1 MNRSVLA
8 RQMFANGGQAVPNEY
23 KGFSRLPEAVQMRM
37 DPTAAKKYENGG
49 EIYSDR
55 PTDFRGKISEELRRD
70 IDRVKAGLI
79 SEKMDQQRQM
89 ENIDALQALRGRAQ
103 AQAMGANQYG
113 VPLTGLDDVS
123 RTDASQQVDFD
134 PNNIYNISR
143 FFRSNPGAKVSDY
156 NRYFRTNLNP
166 EEFEIFETEAEP
178 VGMAMGGD
186 PAMAQGVGSMMPPP
200 PAMPPAQGP
209 MGDAQAMDPQ
219 VIQGL
224 LSEASQSIGDLDN
237 AEDYATV
244 INSIRGEEASIE
256 ERYEELAGIVGEEDA
271 AQTPE
276 SVLALTQP
284 AIMMGA
290 VDQGIGGLA
299 QEEMTEP
306 VQGAMAQGIMSTV
319 APPPPAAPPMD
330 PAMMGGPPPVNFN
343 QGGLVRRG
351 DNQPVQMYE
360 NGGETLA
367 DFQKMLGVNVT
378 SPQNLS
384 AASMGAGTIPAYE
397 PSYDER
403 VLDAAKGAEARYV
416 KAGLGSAES
425 RAAELEEQKN
435 LTQAQML
442 FDIAQTALTYAGPM
456 QGERP
461 GMSAAERLAMA
472 ASSTKLPQT
481 IGARAQTLAEQK
493 KAAGKE
499 ERALK
504 LAAVQRGETQV
515 DKEIAAENALALV
528 RAKPKKASFI
538 NVLDKTGTKSLGS
551 YDISTTAGAKAVE
564 KLVSEN
570 EGAFPTTNM
579 PREPKDKDVVLY
591 DNKTGAQSPI
601 FNKNSEEGQA
611 AMAAWKKANPLKDG
625 AYFELKPPTAPTPK
639 GPITEKDFFDKFGFT
654 FASFGELS
662 PDMQNYVRGLPV
674 ITDKDYFAKYGV
686 TKSEFSELDQNTQK
700 FMMGLPVLTDKDY
713 MSKYGMPKA
722 DFLALPTETKNRLA
736 RVAPDRKTV
745 VVDGQVIDITE
756 GKTPVAI
763 YGDKDVKTI
772 TLDGEVLNITD
783 PENVTVMYG
792 DKNRDIRIVKG
803 QLVEVPEDG
812 GAPVAVF
819 GERTPKTGTFEN
831 MILSNGKNILIKKVG
846 ETLYDKTGQ
855 VIDLSAPLYEDAVL
869 VSKDKAFSEA
879 RLAGSQAAAGDKLKR
894 LNQEMGDDAVA
905 RQISGSES
913 ILGMTGGSNAS
924 RRTFDALKA
933 ARNGVG
939 LYNKLGQ
946 VFSEVGGAIIPA
958 LQDVAADKVEAGNYI
973 DSVNLLFRVA
983 LANSPRFAE
992 AEQQRLAS
1000 LAPSTENFLAN
1011 PENAV
1016 RKLIGLK
1023 RLMQAE
1029 YQNNLSAL
1037 SRSSTP
1043 AIRQQAEQQNFAIE
1057 GVLKMLETIPDR
1069 GFVADEDFMSAM
1081 DEVERRMK
1089 ARKAAQ

>member
-1 MNRSVLA
+1 
-8 RQMFANGGQAVPNEY
+8 
-23 KGFSRLPEAVQMRM
+23 
-37 DPTAAKKYENGG
+37 
-49 EIYSDR
+49 
-55 PTDFRGKISEELRRD
+55 
-70 IDRVKAGLI
+70 
-79 SEKMDQQRQM
+79 
-89 ENIDALQALRGRAQ
+89 
-103 AQAMGANQYG
+103 
-113 VPLTGLDDVS
+113 
-123 RTDASQQVDFD
+123 
-134 PNNIYNISR
+134 
-143 FFRSNPGAKVSDY
+143 
-156 NRYFRTNLNP
+156 
-166 EEFEIFETEAEP
+166 
-178 VGMAMGGD
+178 MAM
-186 PAMAQGVGSMMPPP
+186 A
-200 PAMPPAQGP
+200 
-209 MGDAQAMDPQ
+209 
-219 VIQGL
+219 
-224 LSEASQSIGDLDN
+224 
-237 AEDYATV
+237 
-244 INSIRGEEASIE
+244 
-256 ERYEELAGIVGEEDA
+256 
-271 AQTPE
+271 
-276 SVLALTQP
+276 
-284 AIMMGA
+284 A

-299 QEEMTEP
+299 AEEMTEP
-306 VQGAMAQGIMSTV
+306 VQGAMAQGIMSTM
-319 APPPPAAPPMD
+319 APPPPPAAPPMA

-351 DNQPVQMYE
+351 DNQPVQMFS
-360 NGGETLA
+360 NGGMTAADMAGMTGYQSLRLNPAFLA
-367 DFQKMLGVNVT
+367 
-378 SPQNLS
+378 
-384 AASMGAGTIPAYE
+384 AARRDVGTIPTTPDPE
-397 PSYDER
+397 PTYDER
-403 VLDAAKGAEARYV
+403 VLDAARGAEARYV

-442 FDIAQTALTYAGPM
+442 FDIANTALAFAAPM
-456 QGERP
+456 EGERA
-461 GMSAAERLAMA
+461 GMSPAERLAMA
-472 ASSTKLPQT
+472 ARTTQLPQT
-481 IGARAQTLAEQK
+481 IGARAQQQLEAK

-515 DKEIAAENALALV
+515 DTEIAAEQALELAI
-528 RAKPKKASFI
+528 AKKKAKDPKPM
-538 NVLDKTGTKSLGS
+538 VLLDKTGTKVLGQFNIN
-551 YDISTTAGAKAVE
+551 DSTDYAAAKALRGKNPGSRLSGSGPE
-564 KLVSEN
+564 KPN
-570 EGAFPTTNM
+570 T
-579 PREPKDKDVVLY
+579 
-591 DNKTGAQSPI
+591 
-601 FNKNSEEGQA
+601 
-611 AMAAWKKANPLKDG
+611 
-625 AYFELKPPTAPTPK
+625 
-639 GPITEKDFFDKFGFT
+639 
-654 FASFGELS
+654 
-662 PDMQNYVRGLPV
+662 
-674 ITDKDYFAKYGV
+674 V
-686 TKSEFSELDQNTQK
+686 TIE
-700 FMMGLPVLTDKDY
+700 
-713 MSKYGMPKA
+713 
-722 DFLALPTETKNRLA
+722 
-736 RVAPDRKTV
+736 
-745 VVDGQVIDITE
+745 GQVIDITDMTNPTVVFGDKKRDTKTVNGQIVDYTDPANVRVIFGTPDVKTVTLKGQVIDITKPDSPKVIFGEKDPTIRIVE
-756 GKTPVAI
+756 GQVVDLTDKANPVVVFGDPKKDTAMVNGQLIDYTDSDNPKVI
-763 YGDKDVKTI
+763 YGDKNTKTTTVNGEVVDITDLANPKVIFGKPNVKTVTIDGQVVDITDPDNVKTI
-772 TLDGEVLNITD
+772 FGEKKRNI
-783 PENVTVMYG
+783 
-792 DKNRDIRIVKG
+792 KIVKG

-812 GAPVAVF
+812 GTPVPIF

-894 LNQEMGDDAVA
+894 LKQEMGDDAVA

-1089 ARKAAQ
+1089 ARKAREAAQ

>member
-1 MNRSVLA
+1 M
-8 RQMFANGGQAVPNEY
+8 
-23 KGFSRLPEAVQMRM
+23 
-37 DPTAAKKYENGG
+37 
-49 EIYSDR
+49 
-55 PTDFRGKISEELRRD
+55 
-70 IDRVKAGLI
+70 
-79 SEKMDQQRQM
+79 
-89 ENIDALQALRGRAQ
+89 
-103 AQAMGANQYG
+103 
-113 VPLTGLDDVS
+113 
-123 RTDASQQVDFD
+123 
-134 PNNIYNISR
+134 
-143 FFRSNPGAKVSDY
+143 
-156 NRYFRTNLNP
+156 
-166 EEFEIFETEAEP
+166 
-178 VGMAMGGD
+178 
-186 PAMAQGVGSMMPPP
+186 
-200 PAMPPAQGP
+200 
-209 MGDAQAMDPQ
+209 
-219 VIQGL
+219 
-224 LSEASQSIGDLDN
+224 
-237 AEDYATV
+237 
-244 INSIRGEEASIE
+244 
-256 ERYEELAGIVGEEDA
+256 
-271 AQTPE
+271 
-276 SVLALTQP
+276 
-284 AIMMGA
+284 
-290 VDQGIGGLA
+290 
-299 QEEMTEP
+299 
-306 VQGAMAQGIMSTV
+306 
-319 APPPPAAPPMD
+319 
-330 PAMMGGPPPVNFN
+330 
-343 QGGLVRRG
+343 
-351 DNQPVQMYE
+351 
-360 NGGETLA
+360 
-367 DFQKMLGVNVT
+367 
-378 SPQNLS
+378 
-384 AASMGAGTIPAYE
+384 
-397 PSYDER
+397 
-403 VLDAAKGAEARYV
+403 
-416 KAGLGSAES
+416 
-425 RAAELEEQKN
+425 
-435 LTQAQML
+435 TQAQML
-442 FDIAQTALTYAGPM
+442 FDIAGTAIAFAGPM
-456 QGERP
+456 EGERR
-461 GMSAAERLAMA
+461 GMSPAERLAMA
-472 ASSTKLPQT
+472 ATQTKLLPT
-481 IGARAQTLAEQK
+481 IGARAQQQLEYK
-493 KAAGKE
+493 RAAGKE

-515 DKEIAAENALALV
+515 DKEIAAADALALV
-528 RAKPKKASFI
+528 RAKPQKASFI

-551 YDISTTAGAKAVE
+551 YDISTTAGQTAAE
-564 KLVSEN
+564 KLLAEN
-570 EGAFPTTNM
+570 EGSFSTTNM

-625 AYFELKPPTAPTPK
+625 AYLELKPPTAPTPK

-686 TKSEFSELDQNTQK
+686 TKAEFSELDQNTQK

-792 DKNRDIRIVKG
+792 DKTRDIRIVKG

-831 MILSNGKNILIKKVG
+831 MILSSGKNILVKKVG

-879 RLAGSQAAAGDKLKR
+879 RLAGRQAEAATKLKR
-894 LNQEMGDDAVA
+894 LNQEMGDDTVA
-905 RQISGSES
+905 RQISSSES
-913 ILGMTGGSNAS
+913 ILGMAGGSNAS

-933 ARNGVG
+933 ARKGVG
-939 LYNKLGQ
+939 FYNKLGQ

-958 LQDVAADKVEAGNYI
+958 LRDLAADEVEAGNFI
-973 DSVNLLFRVA
+973 NSVNILGRVA

-992 AEQQRLAS
+992 AEQQRLAD
-1000 LAPSTENFLAN
+1000 LFPNTEAFLTN

-1029 YQNNLSAL
+1029 YRNNLSAL

-1043 AIRQQAEQQNFAIE
+1043 AILQQAEQQNFAIE

-1069 GFVADEDFMSAM
+1069 GFVADEDFMSAYK
-1081 DEVERRMK
+1081 EVERRMK

>member
-1 MNRSVLA
+1 MQ
-8 RQMFANGGQAVPNEY
+8 RQMFAKGGAAFPDLSGDGKVTRKDILMGRGVPMQMGGEPQMALGDYLGSQTDELAAEAARLGISKEQLLELLNQQAMQPQADARLRNPDMANYIDESGEPFY
-23 KGFSRLPEAVQMRM
+23 DPASGAASRKQMFDEAAAI
-37 DPTAAKKYENGG
+37 AAKY
-49 EIYSDR
+49 
-55 PTDFRGKISEELRRD
+55 
-70 IDRVKAGLI
+70 
-79 SEKMDQQRQM
+79 QQ
-89 ENIDALQALRGRAQ
+89 
-103 AQAMGANQYG
+103 
-113 VPLTGLDDVS
+113 
-123 RTDASQQVDFD
+123 
-134 PNNIYNISR
+134 
-143 FFRSNPGAKVSDY
+143 
-156 NRYFRTNLNP
+156 
-166 EEFEIFETEAEP
+166 P

-186 PAMAQGVGSMMPPP
+186 PAMAQGVGSMM
-200 PAMPPAQGP
+200 GNEEV
-209 MGDAQAMDPQ
+209 MDPQ
-219 VIQGL
+219 VLQGML
-224 LSEASQSIGDLDN
+224 NEASQSVGDLEN
-237 AEDYATV
+237 AEDYETV
-244 INSIRGEEASIE
+244 INSIRGDDAPISA
-256 ERYEELAGIVGEEDA
+256 RYEELASVVGEEDA

-299 QEEMTEP
+299 AEEMSQP
-306 VQGAMAQGIMSTV
+306 VEGAMAQGIMSTV
-319 APPPPAAPPMD
+319 APPPPAAPMP
-330 PAMMGGPPPVNFN
+330 PAGMGGPPPVNFN

-351 DNQPVQMYE
+351 DNQPVQMFD
-360 NGGETLA
+360 NGG
-367 DFQKMLGVNVT
+367 GVQQYFGPRIGVT
-378 SPQNLS
+378 PEQSLLLRERIDAQN
-384 AASMGAGTIPAYE
+384 PVPV

-403 VLDAAKGAEARYV
+403 VLAAAKGAEARYV

-425 RAAELEEQKN
+425 RAAALEEQKK
-435 LTQAQML
+435 LTKAQML
-442 FDIAQTALTYAGPM
+442 FDIAQTALTFAGPM

-461 GMSAAERLAMA
+461 GASVAERLAMA

-493 KAAGKE
+493 KAADKE

-504 LAAVQRGETQV
+504 LAAVQRGEVQV
-515 DKEIAAENALALV
+515 DKEIAAADALALV

-564 KLVSEN
+564 KLLSEN

-792 DKNRDIRIVKG
+792 DKTRDIRIVKG

-831 MILSNGKNILIKKVG
+831 MILSSGKNILVKKVG

-855 VIDLSAPLYEDAVL
+855 PIDLSAPLYEDAVL

-879 RLAGSQAAAGDKLKR
+879 RLAGSQAAAGAKLKR
-894 LNQEMGDDAVA
+894 LNQEMGDDTVA
-905 RQISGSES
+905 RQISNSES
-913 ILGMTGGSNAS
+913 ILGMEGGSNAS
-924 RRTFDALKA
+924 RRTFDALQA
-933 ARNGVG
+933 ARKGVG
-939 LYNKLGQ
+939 FYNKIGQ

-958 LQDVAADKVEAGNYI
+958 LQDLAADKVEAGIYI
-973 DSVNLLFRVA
+973 DSINILFRVA

-992 AEQQRLAS
+992 AEQQRLAD
-1000 LAPSTENFLAN
+1000 LAPSTKNFLAN

-1016 RKLIGLK
+1016 RKLVGLK
-1023 RLMQAE
+1023 RFMQAA
-1029 YQNNLSAL
+1029 YKDNLSAL

-1081 DEVERRMK
+1081 SEVERRMK
-1089 ARKAAQ
+1089 ARKAREAAQ

>member
-1 MNRSVLA
+1 MMNRSIMD
-8 RQMFANGGQAVPNEY
+8 RQMFASGGPVYMQEGGAPMDAGIAAAVP
-23 KGFSRLPEAVQMRM
+23 PAPM
-37 DPTAAKKYENGG
+37 
-49 EIYSDR
+49 
-55 PTDFRGKISEELRRD
+55 
-70 IDRVKAGLI
+70 
-79 SEKMDQQRQM
+79 
-89 ENIDALQALRGRAQ
+89 AQ
-103 AQAMGANQYG
+103 EQ
-113 VPLTGLDDVS
+113 
-123 RTDASQQVDFD
+123 
-134 PNNIYNISR
+134 I
-143 FFRSNPGAKVSDY
+143 
-156 NRYFRTNLNP
+156 
-166 EEFEIFETEAEP
+166 
-178 VGMAMGGD
+178 D
-186 PAMAQGVGSMMPPP
+186 PAMLESMLTQASQGLGDLEESGSFEEMMN
-200 PAMPPAQGP
+200 M
-209 MGDAQAMDPQ
+209 MRGDAAP
-219 VIQGL
+219 I
-224 LSEASQSIGDLDN
+224 EA
-237 AEDYATV
+237 
-244 INSIRGEEASIE
+244 R
-256 ERYEELAGIVGEEDA
+256 REELAGLVGPEDA

-276 SVLALTQP
+276 SVLALVQP
-284 AIMMGA
+284 VIQLAS
-290 VDQGIGGLA
+290 VDQGIGELA
-299 QEEMTEP
+299 AEQMTQP
-306 VQGAMAQGIMSTV
+306 VEGAMAEGIMSTV
-319 APPPPAAPPMD
+319 APPPQPAAPGPMMD
-330 PAMMGGPPPVNFN
+330 PAMMGAGQQPPVNFN

-351 DNQPVQMYE
+351 DNQPVQMMEDGGAPGMFLPYVLGDGYE
-360 NGGETLA
+360 SSLRFSPKSSLPLLDST
-367 DFQKMLGVNVT
+367 ML
-378 SPQNLS
+378 QNIAKSQNQS
-384 AASMGAGTIPAYE
+384 AARQALSPAAAAKLPTPE
-397 PSYDER
+397 LSYDER
-403 VLDAAKGAEARYV
+403 VLDAAKGAESRYAA
-416 KAGLGSAES
+416 AGLGTAAE
-425 RAAELEEQKN
+425 RAADLEEQKRM
-435 LTQAQML
+435 TQAQML
-442 FDIAQTALTYAGPM
+442 FDIANTALTFAGPM
-456 QGERP
+456 QGETGR
-461 GMSAAERLAMA
+461 MSPAERLAMA
-472 ASSTKLPQT
+472 ATQTKLLPT
-481 IGARAQTLAEQK
+481 IGARAQQQLEAK

-515 DKEIAAENALALV
+515 DKEIAAADALALV
-528 RAKPKKASFI
+528 RAKPQKASFI

-686 TKSEFSELDQNTQK
+686 TKAEFSELDQNTQK

-722 DFLALPTETKNRLA
+722 DFLALPTETKNRLS

-745 VVDGQVIDITE
+745 VVEGQVIDITE
-756 GKTPVAI
+756 GKPPVAI

-792 DKNRDIRIVKG
+792 DKTRDIRIVKG

-831 MILSNGKNILIKKVG
+831 MILSNGKNILVKKVG

-879 RLAGSQAAAGDKLKR
+879 RLAERQAEAATKLKR
-894 LNQEMGDDAVA
+894 LNQEEGDDTVA
-905 RQISGSES
+905 RQISSSES
-913 ILGMTGGSNAS
+913 ILGMEGGSNAS

-933 ARNGVG
+933 ARKGVG
-939 LYNKLGQ
+939 FYNKLGQ

-958 LQDVAADKVEAGNYI
+958 LRDLAADEVEAGNFI
-973 DSVNLLFRVA
+973 NSVNILGRVA

-992 AEQQRLAS
+992 AEQQRLAD
-1000 LAPSTENFLAN
+1000 LFPNTDAFLTN

-1016 RKLIGLK
+1016 RKLVGLK
-1023 RLMQAE
+1023 RLMRAE
-1029 YQNNLSAL
+1029 YRNNLSAL

-1043 AIRQQAEQQNFAIE
+1043 AILQQAEQQNFAIE

-1081 DEVERRMK
+1081 SEVERRMK

>member
-1 MNRSVLA
+1 MMNRGVMQ

-23 KGFSRLPEAVQMRM
+23 KGFAKLPENVQMRM
-37 DPTAAKKYENGG
+37 DPAAAKKYAEGG
-49 EIYSDR
+49 IATMAPE
-55 PTDFRGKISEELRRD
+55 
-70 IDRVKAGLI
+70 
-79 SEKMDQQRQM
+79 
-89 ENIDALQALRGRAQ
+89 
-103 AQAMGANQYG
+103 MGAMMGN
-113 VPLTGLDDVS
+113 
-123 RTDASQQVDFD
+123 
-134 PNNIYNISR
+134 
-143 FFRSNPGAKVSDY
+143 
-156 NRYFRTNLNP
+156 
-166 EEFEIFETEAEP
+166 EE
-178 VGMAMGGD
+178 V
-186 PAMAQGVGSMMPPP
+186 
-200 PAMPPAQGP
+200 
-209 MGDAQAMDPQ
+209 MDPQ
-219 VIQGL
+219 VLQGML
-224 LSEASQSIGDLDN
+224 NEASQSVGDLEN
-237 AEDYATV
+237 AEDYETV
-244 INSIRGEEASIE
+244 INSIRGDDAPISA
-256 ERYEELAGIVGEEDA
+256 RYEELASVVGEEDA

-299 QEEMTEP
+299 QEEMSEP
-306 VQGAMAQGIMSTV
+306 VEGAMAQGIMSTV
-319 APPPPAAPPMD
+319 APPQPAAPPMD

-351 DNQPVQMYE
+351 DNQPVQMFDD
-360 NGGETLA
+360 GG
-367 DFQKMLGVNVT
+367 GVQQYFGPRIGVT
-378 SPQNLS
+378 PEQSLFLRERIDAQN
-384 AASMGAGTIPAYE
+384 PVPV

-403 VLDAAKGAEARYV
+403 VLAAARGAEERYAA
-416 KAGLGSAES
+416 AGLGTAEE
-425 RAAELEEQKN
+425 RAAALEEQKK
-435 LTQAQML
+435 LTKAQML
-442 FDIAQTALTYAGPM
+442 FDIAQTALTFAGPM

-461 GMSAAERLAMA
+461 GASVAERLAMA
-472 ASSTKLPQT
+472 ASATKLPQT

-493 KAAGKE
+493 KAADKE

-504 LAAVQRGETQV
+504 LAAVQRGEVQV
-515 DKEIAAENALALV
+515 DKEIAAADALALV

-564 KLVSEN
+564 KLLSEN

-722 DFLALPTETKNRLA
+722 DFLALPAETKNRLA

-792 DKNRDIRIVKG
+792 DKTRDIRLVKG

-831 MILSNGKNILIKKVG
+831 MILSNGKNILVKKVG

-879 RLAGSQAAAGDKLKR
+879 RLAGRQAEAATKLKR
-894 LNQEMGDDAVA
+894 LNQEEGDDTVA
-905 RQISGSES
+905 RQISNSES
-913 ILGMTGGSNAS
+913 ILGMEGGSNAS

-933 ARNGVG
+933 ARKGVG
-939 LYNKLGQ
+939 FYNKLGQ

-958 LQDVAADKVEAGNYI
+958 LRDLAADEVEAGNFI
-973 DSVNLLFRVA
+973 NSVNILGRVA

-992 AEQQRLAS
+992 AEQQRLAD
-1000 LAPSTENFLAN
+1000 LFPNTDAFLTN

-1016 RKLIGLK
+1016 RKLVGLK
-1023 RLMQAE
+1023 RLMRAE
-1029 YQNNLSAL
+1029 YRNNLSAL

-1081 DEVERRMK
+1081 SEVERRMK
-1089 ARKAAQ
+1089 ARKAREAAQ